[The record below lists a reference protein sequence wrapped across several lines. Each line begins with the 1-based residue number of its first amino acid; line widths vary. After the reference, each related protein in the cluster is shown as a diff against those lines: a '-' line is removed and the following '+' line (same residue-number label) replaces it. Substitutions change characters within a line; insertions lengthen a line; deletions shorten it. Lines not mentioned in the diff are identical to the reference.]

1 MQPASKQTRDDRRR
15 LLANLPEGAKRVQ
28 VKAPDG
34 RMQYKHPSDVD
45 VDLDE
50 ILLASDGSPIIMRGN
65 PGRRPKTVL
74 KPVNPQTA
82 QVADARDDHI
92 TTNPL
97 VSSAKDNPEGDA
109 VLDAIVIAMAEE
121 AAAVEF
127 ERMEAERHGEPT
139 SNISAKRARILKGMA
154 DTYLKR
160 REKMD
165 SLIDLDSPAFQA
177 LFALILET
185 FKDSMLAAGTRPEHV
200 ETIFAKLVASLGDE
214 GWKQDAKRRMKEKMG

>member
-82 QVADARDDHI
+82 QVAEARDDHI
-92 TTNPL
+92 TANPL

-165 SLIDLDSPAFQA
+165 SLIDLDSPAFKRCSRSFWRRSRTRCSPPGLA
-177 LFALILET
+177 RSTSRPSSPSSWRPSET
-185 FKDSMLAAGTRPEHV
+185 RVGSRTR
-200 ETIFAKLVASLGDE
+200 SDG
-214 GWKQDAKRRMKEKMG
+214 